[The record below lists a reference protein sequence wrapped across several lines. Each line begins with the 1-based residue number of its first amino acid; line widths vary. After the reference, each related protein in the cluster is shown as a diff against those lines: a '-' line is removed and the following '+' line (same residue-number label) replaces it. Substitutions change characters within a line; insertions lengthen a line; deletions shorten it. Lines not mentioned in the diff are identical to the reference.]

1 MSFTM
6 ASAFAITYILT
17 VPLASSER
25 QHHDWC
31 PIQSRLSVC
40 LPFITY
46 LGIEFAFWADPNDVK
61 QEKGKPLRQVYSCM
75 LYMAKVPREKSQ
87 ADMDSHQ
94 DPIRFTKCRPS
105 KVPRFN
111 SINTGASLAKIHRDP
126 AQGEQSG
133 GSQSITPE

>member
-1 MSFTM
+1 M
-6 ASAFAITYILT
+6 T
-17 VPLASSER
+17 V
-25 QHHDWC
+25 
-31 PIQSRLSVC
+31 PIQSRLGVC
-40 LPFITY
+40 LPLTAC
-46 LGIEFAFWADPNDVK
+46 LGIEFGFWADPNDVK
-61 QEKGKPLRQVYSCM
+61 QENDKSLREVYSCV
-75 LYMAKVPREKSQ
+75 LYMAKVPRKKSQ

-126 AQGEQSG
+126 APGEQSG